1 MKAYNISTAMKPHS
15 TLRKQLVHPK
25 DKRDPLNTT
34 HAVYNIPCRNCNLS
48 YVGETGRKFET
59 RLAEHRKEA
68 EKVEKATATRASRK
82 ESLSTVH
89 KSAITDHV
97 ADKNHVIGW
106 GEAEVMCTE
115 QDRYK
120 RWIREAIEIRKRRG
134 ATMNRDEGQ
143 YQLTHIFDDLLFSA
157 SKNPAE
163 NKTGNTVVTP
173 SH

>member
-1 MKAYNISTAMKPHS
+1 
-15 TLRKQLVHPK
+15 
-25 DKRDPLNTT
+25 
-34 HAVYNIPCRNCNLS
+34 
-48 YVGETGRKFET
+48 
-59 RLAEHRKEA
+59 
-68 EKVEKATATRASRK
+68 
-82 ESLSTVH
+82 
-89 KSAITDHV
+89 
-97 ADKNHVIGW
+97 
-106 GEAEVMCTE
+106 MCTE

-163 NKTGNTVVTP
+163 NKTGNTVVKKSPSDVTP